1 MKELERVIVDED
13 KYKTKKL
20 ISIVCPIYNEENT
33 IPIFYG
39 RLTKVLSSLN
49 DIYKFELIF
58 TNNRSSDKS
67 LEKLIELRNLGNQ
80 DSSIKILTMSRN
92 FGYQASVQAGITFA
106 SGQAV
111 IIIDVDCEDPP
122 ELIPSFLQKW
132 EEGFDIVCG
141 IRKDRPESWLMK
153 KLRGCFYYLLRMT
166 ADMDIVLQMAEF
178 GLVSSTVRDCI
189 INNSNTYPFLRAEIG
204 YAGFSRY
211 EIPYDREPRVY
222 GKTGYN
228 LFDMMI
234 FAAAGLLTSSTFLFR
249 FAAYLL
255 PIFLLCNIILAA
267 SGFLT
272 NSLSI
277 LYVLIICNF
286 IYITFFVTVHGVY
299 IARIYKN
306 VMGRPI
312 YIIDPKL
319 SFLNEENKKQNV
331 VCSPRSRNIQTQDIG
346 TECDGLN

>member
-1 MKELERVIVDED
+1 MDEN

-20 ISIVCPIYNEENT
+20 ISIVCPIYNEEET
-33 IPIFYG
+33 IPIFHD
-39 RLTKVLSSLN
+39 RLTKILSSLK

-67 LEKLIELRNLGNQ
+67 LQKLMELRKL
-80 DSSIKILTMSRN
+80 DSSIKVLTMSRN

-141 IRKDRPESWLMK
+141 IRKDRPESWVIK
-153 KLRGCFYYLLRMT
+153 KLRDCYYHLLRMT
-166 ADMDIVLQMAEF
+166 ADMDIVLHMAEF
-178 GLVSSTVRDCI
+178 GLISSTVRDCI

-204 YAGFSRY
+204 YAGFSRF
-211 EIPYDREPRVY
+211 EISYDREPRAF
-222 GKTGYN
+222 GKSGYN
-228 LFDMMI
+228 LLGMII
-234 FAAAGLLTSSTFLFR
+234 FATAGLLTSSTFLFR
-249 FAAYLL
+249 LAAYLL
-255 PIFLLCNIILAA
+255 PIFLLANIILAT
-267 SGFLT
+267 SGFLS
-272 NSLSI
+272 NSLSLLYI
-277 LYVLIICNF
+277 LLVCNF
-286 IYITFFVTVHGVY
+286 VYITFFVTVHGVY

-319 SFLNEENKKQNV
+319 SFLNEENEKQKV
-331 VCSPRSRNIQTQDIG
+331 ASSPRSRNVQREDIG
-346 TECDGLN
+346 IELDGLN